1 MCLISI
7 HKIKLMKTFL
17 KILVATI
24 IGLNA
29 GIVAIAFDA
38 TDTAVFAVTIT
49 ASIVVSVLVGVFD
62 IPDKTETTAIH
73 KRMKRHDSTNDMQEA
88 A

>member
-1 MCLISI
+1 
-7 HKIKLMKTFL
+7 MKTFL
-17 KILVATI
+17 KIIVATI

-29 GIVAIAFDA
+29 GIVAIALDA
-38 TDTAVFAVTIT
+38 TDTAVFAVTIM

-62 IPDKTETTAIH
+62 IPEKTEKRAMH
-73 KRMKRHDSTNDMQEA
+73 KRMKRQGGTNDMQEA

>member
-1 MCLISI
+1 
-7 HKIKLMKTFL
+7 MKTFL

-29 GIVAIAFDA
+29 GIVAIALDA
-38 TDTAVFAVTIT
+38 TDTAVFAVTIM

-62 IPDKTETTAIH
+62 IPEKTEKRAMH
-73 KRMKRHDSTNDMQEA
+73 KRMKRQGGTNDMQEA

>member
-1 MCLISI
+1 
-7 HKIKLMKTFL
+7 MKTFL

-29 GIVAIAFDA
+29 GVVAIVFDA
-38 TDTAVFAVTIT
+38 TDTVVFAVTIT
-49 ASIVVSVLVGVFD
+49 ASIIVSMSIGVFD
-62 IPDKTETTAIH
+62 IPEKTRKTTMRKHI
-73 KRMKRHDSTNDMQEA
+73 KRQDCTKDMQEA